1 MGWVAICL
9 LVMLLFVA
17 KKLVVAPEST
27 MVGGPEGN
35 VDGVVMVGGPN
46 VLATGRLARGSPRRQ
61 LDAARASGGRW
72 LCGRP
77 VEVGSVICTRRQP
90 LYRL

>member
-9 LVMLLFVA
+9 LVMLLLVA

-27 MVGGPEGN
+27 MVGGPEDKG
-35 VDGVVMVGGPN
+35 DGVVMVGGPS

-61 LDAARASGGRW
+61 LDAVRVSGGRL
-72 LCGRP
+72 LCARP
-77 VEVGSVICTRRQP
+77 VEVGSVIWTRRQP